1 MKKVYKESVVLHEA
15 SDVGKINDEDSAD
28 EEEED
33 PKELELKA
41 EDPRAKLN
49 RSWTKLFKVGTWGV
63 DIIQLFNAW
72 AVDRPEYFSRGAGN
86 SPVWSIARSQLI
98 LLTV

>member
-49 RSWTKLFKVGTWGV
+49 RSWTKLFKVGT
-63 DIIQLFNAW
+63 
-72 AVDRPEYFSRGAGN
+72 
-86 SPVWSIARSQLI
+86 
-98 LLTV
+98 

>member
-41 EDPRAKLN
+41 DDPRAKLN

-63 DIIQLFNAW
+63 ELFNYCPFF
-72 AVDRPEYFSRGAGN
+72 VQERNLY
-86 SPVWSIARSQLI
+86 
-98 LLTV
+98 